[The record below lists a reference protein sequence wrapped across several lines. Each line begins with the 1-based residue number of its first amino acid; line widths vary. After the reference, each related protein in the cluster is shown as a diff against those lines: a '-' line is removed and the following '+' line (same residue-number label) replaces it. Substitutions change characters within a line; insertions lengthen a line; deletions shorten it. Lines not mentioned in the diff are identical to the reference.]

1 MTTGAHR
8 YVLRLI
14 GHDGR
19 LIANRYTLTY
29 QAIDKM
35 AAVVIPQAEMN
46 RVFTEYGGNTAA
58 MLGPMSEALK
68 ARGYETL
75 MVLPAQAAIVEL
87 AEVPAN
93 ETTTFANAPTWGEIF
108 DQARAAELESAKLLL
123 EAADTLKRLTL
134 FLRSTM
140 AREEAA
146 AMLPHVEQLGRRLAE
161 HYVSKG

>member
-1 MTTGAHR
+1 
-8 YVLRLI
+8 
-14 GHDGR
+14 
-19 LIANRYTLTY
+19 LTY
-29 QAIDKM
+29 QAIDKL

-46 RVFTEYGGNTAA
+46 RVFTEYGGNTAL
-58 MLGPMSEALK
+58 MLGPMAEALK

-87 AEVPAN
+87 VEVPAN
-93 ETTTFANAPTWGEIF
+93 EATLGNAPTWGEIF